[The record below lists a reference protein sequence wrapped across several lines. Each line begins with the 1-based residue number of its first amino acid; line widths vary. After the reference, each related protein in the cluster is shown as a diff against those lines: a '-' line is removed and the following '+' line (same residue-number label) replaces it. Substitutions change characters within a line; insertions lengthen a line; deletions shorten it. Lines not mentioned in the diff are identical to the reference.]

1 MNDNGGTYYA
11 ALFNYKKNGCYP
23 EGYDKKNKRA
33 LRKRAKAFV
42 VDGSHLH
49 YVGPK
54 GTDSP
59 RLVVEK
65 KEEQVKILSRTHD
78 ISHLG
83 RDKLLSVVQ
92 HKYYWPGLYTDATEY
107 VRMYV

>member
-1 MNDNGGTYYA
+1 
-11 ALFNYKKNGCYP
+11 
-23 EGYDKKNKRA
+23 
-33 LRKRAKAFV
+33 
-42 VDGSHLH
+42 
-49 YVGPK
+49 
-54 GTDSP
+54 
-59 RLVVEK
+59 VEK

-107 VRMYV
+107 VRMCVCACKCVHVHLFADVSVHVFVPKYISMEVTKAQ